1 MSARCLRSVVGSA
14 SVVGDIGGSTPDLE
28 KGDLMNALIR
38 ALDHLA
44 VRYLRYSIAKKH
56 SSIQFPNNLEY
67 VSRAIWHWQDCFE
80 QNDNND
86 ERSWAQWFEPN
97 GHQQIS
103 S

>member
-14 SVVGDIGGSTPDLE
+14 SVVGDLGGSTPDLE

-56 SSIQFPNNLEY
+56 NNRIQFPNELEY
-67 VSRAIWHWQDCFE
+67 VSRAIWHWQDCLESYSPESHKIF
-80 QNDNND
+80 
-86 ERSWAQWFEPN
+86 F
-97 GHQQIS
+97 
-103 S
+103 